1 MDERLVAYR
10 LLIADV
16 FELAG
21 AARAASE
28 QLAAQVGQT
37 AARWHVMSV
46 VSDGGLTMPAIAR
59 RLGVTRQSVRRVV
72 NDLADGRRV
81 VLEPNPDH
89 ARSPLVVLTDAG
101 RRDLDALFTASQA
114 ARLALLDRAGISENE
129 LAHARRV
136 VGAIAAALD

>member
-1 MDERLVAYR
+1 MDERLIAYR

-21 AARAASE
+21 ASRAASE
-28 QLAAQVGQT
+28 QLAVQVDQT

-72 NDLADGRRV
+72 NDLVDGGRV
-81 VLEPNPDH
+81 VLEANLDH
-89 ARSPLVVLTDAG
+89 ARSPLVVLTDTG
-101 RRDLDALFTASQA
+101 RRDLDELFAASRA
-114 ARLALLDRAGISENE
+114 ARLALLDRAGISADE
-129 LAHARRV
+129 LVQARRV
-136 VGAIAAALD
+136 VRAIAAAFD